1 MDSATTFNH
10 INKQKSNGRYY
21 TPFDMVRL
29 ILDTAGYRDEN
40 ILKKHIIDN
49 SCGDGAFLCEIV
61 RRYCKIALRNG
72 YKIEQL
78 QYDLAYYIHGIEIE
92 MIEYQ
97 KCIENLNKITQYF
110 GIFQVAWDIKNA
122 DALTCQDYNSK
133 MDFVVGNPPYV
144 RVHNLLDYSSV
155 KQFHFA
161 QQGMTDLY
169 IVFYEI
175 GLAMLNKTG
184 VLCYINPSS
193 LFNSLAAKTL
203 RKNLI
208 QQQLLQKIIDL
219 KHTQIFNATTYT
231 AIILLSKQENNA
243 IEYTNYETQQTEILK
258 YNDFYID
265 DNFYFSTAKNLKQIK
280 HILFRQPER
289 NRIDVKNGFATL
301 YDKFFIGD
309 FDFDEYI
316 IPVVKS
322 STGKMQKCFYP
333 YDKHGQYIDYYELIK
348 IPKIKEYYLLNEQ
361 HLKSRSLEN
370 KNIWHI
376 FGRSQGV
383 LDTWKNK
390 YAINALIRH
399 VDDIKLT
406 PCPAG
411 VGSYSGLYIL
421 TELPF
426 EEIKDILCQQEF
438 VNYIYSLGKYKQGG
452 YYTFSSKDLLKYL
465 DYKIVGKQNGQSDLF
480 ERA

>member
-1 MDSATTFNH
+1 MTKTKSKT
-10 INKQKSNGRYY
+10 ISEEKSNGRIY
-21 TPFDMVRL
+21 TPLFIVK
-29 ILDTAGYRDEN
+29 N
-40 ILKKHIIDN
+40 ILNLSGYNNAGILRKHVIDN

-61 RRYCKIALRNG
+61 RRYCQEAIKQKLSPSEI
-72 YKIEQL
+72 KEQL
-78 QYDLAYYIHGIEIE
+78 STYIHGIEIDKC
-92 MIEYQ
+92 EYQ
-97 KCIENLNKITQYF
+97 KCIENVSSAARDF
-110 GIFQVAWDIKNA
+110 GIKGVAWDIRNA
-122 DALTCQDYNSK
+122 DALTVSDYNGK

-161 QQGMTDLY
+161 RQGMTDLY

-208 QQQLLQKIIDL
+208 QQKLLQKIIDL
-219 KHTQIFNATTYT
+219 KHTQVFNAAAYT
-231 AIILLSKQENNA
+231 AIILLSQKNNKR
-243 IEYTNYETQQTEILK
+243 IEYINYETQQKEILA
-258 YNDFYID
+258 YSDFYMGG
-265 DNFYFSTAKNLKQIK
+265 NFYFSAAKNLKKIK
-280 HILFRQPER
+280 NILVRQPEK
-289 NRIDVKNGFATL
+289 NIIDVKNGFATL
-301 YDKFFIGD
+301 CDNFFIGD
-309 FDFDEYI
+309 FNFDEYT

-333 YDKHGQYIDYYELIK
+333 YDKNGKYIPFDELIN
-348 IPKIKEYYLLNEQ
+348 IPQIKQYYSA
-361 HLKSRSLEN
+361 HSDKLKSRSLEN

-390 YAINALIRH
+390 YAVNALIRNI
-399 VDDIKLT
+399 DDIKLT

-411 VGSYSGLYIL
+411 IGSYSGLYIL
-421 TELPF
+421 TELSF
-426 EEIKDILCQQEF
+426 DELKQILFQQEF
-438 VNYIYSLGKYKQGG
+438 VDYIQSLGKYKQGG
-452 YYTFSSKDLLKYL
+452 YYAFSSKDLLKYL
-465 DYKIVGKQNGQSDLF
+465 DYKIKPQCNAV
-480 ERA
+480 